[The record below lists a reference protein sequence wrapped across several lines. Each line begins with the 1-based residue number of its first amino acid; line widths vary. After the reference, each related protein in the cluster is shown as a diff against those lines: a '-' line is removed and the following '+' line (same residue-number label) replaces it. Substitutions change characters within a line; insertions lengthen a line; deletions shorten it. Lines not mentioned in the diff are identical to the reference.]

1 MHREIDRIK
10 IENSLA
16 IPWAVL
22 RLSEIS
28 AKETFQCFSVFNNTP
43 ASLLIAQ
50 VHLEAVPEVLILKG
64 FLYMFSIHHNAVVSS
79 FFPLPHISQLH

>member
-1 MHREIDRIK
+1 MIDRIK
-10 IENSLA
+10 IENSPA

-22 RLSEIS
+22 RLSQIS
-28 AKETFQCFSVFNNTP
+28 AKETFPFFSVFNNTP

-64 FLYMFSIHHNAVVSS
+64 FLHMFSIHHKRCLPS
-79 FFPLPHISQLH
+79 FEF